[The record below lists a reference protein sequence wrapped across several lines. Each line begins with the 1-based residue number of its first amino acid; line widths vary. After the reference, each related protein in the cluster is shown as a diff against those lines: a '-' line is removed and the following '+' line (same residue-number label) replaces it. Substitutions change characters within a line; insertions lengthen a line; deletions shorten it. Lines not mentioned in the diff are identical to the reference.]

1 VHELVNPRAL
11 VIVSISAWLMSLSA
25 CGSVGGPVDGKVL
38 EQGTHKPIP
47 AAIVIASWQGAMFTF
62 VDSRHTCIH
71 VETATT
77 DQAGHYHIP
86 LWTASPKPPVHDVE
100 LLIVAYKAGYEWAGY
115 DERDK
120 RVQYL
125 KPFTGTKEERLNNMG
140 RAFGILECGSPE
152 EYRPVVEPLLRA
164 MYEEAK
170 SLATT
175 DKDMERLENYL
186 TAWEFMK
193 FGAEAAN
200 QRREQ
205 RRLERMPPRSAQES
219 RTQPAILVQPAPQR

>member
-1 VHELVNPRAL
+1 
-11 VIVSISAWLMSLSA
+11 MSLFA

-38 EQGTHKPIP
+38 EEGTHKPVP
-47 AAIVIASWQGAMFTF
+47 GAIVIASWQGALFTF

-100 LLIVAYKAGYEWAGY
+100 LHIVTYKAGYEWAGY
-115 DERDK
+115 DDRDQ

-125 KPFTGTKEERLNNMG
+125 KPFTGTKEERLKSMG
-140 RAFGILECGSPE
+140 PGGNPRCGSAE
-152 EYRPVVEPLLRA
+152 EYRPVLEPLFRA
-164 MYEEAK
+164 RYEEAK
-170 SLATT
+170 SLTT
-175 DKDMERLENYL
+175 DPEVLDGFL
-186 TAWEFMK
+186 TAWEEMK
-193 FGAEAAN
+193 FGLKTSD

-205 RRLERMPPRSAQES
+205 RRLERLKEKK
-219 RTQPAILVQPAPQR
+219 